1 MRNLKKILA
10 LVLALVMSFSLMA
23 TANAFTD
30 DEKITDTYETAVTV
44 LSGLKVFQGYDDG
57 TFQPQGPITRAEVAA
72 IIYRIVTGDVAD
84 TQVGIYADYNK
95 FNDVKSTS
103 WYAGYVNFCANA
115 EYIKGYDAK
124 TFGPNDPVTG
134 YQALAM
140 ILRALGYDKNG
151 EFTGTSWQVQTAA
164 VGENRGITKNISAG
178 TLGTAATREVV
189 AEILFRAILVEKVNY
204 TPAFGYQLDDTSIGW
219 DTFELEEISGIVVA
233 NEYADLYSTTSLK
246 AGKTE
251 LDVDGDS
258 YVLDY
263 ATTLEDIGE
272 ARDAY
277 VTEGKTVL
285 YIADAGNTVFETGA
299 ETDIESKKDFEDVTG
314 MERGDATEYFINFDG
329 GNEYKAS
336 DWKIKYV
343 IETNTGDSDEASLAG
358 FIKENGLELKTSD
371 FKYEQDGNWS
381 YTKTIKPGATIT
393 DADLT
398 NIKAIFDAA
407 DADSDLI
414 IGAVY
419 VGTQSNE
426 DISDELSYK
435 QFVDKYIDT
444 DENAIEV
451 EGNENGEWLKV
462 IDNDGDGVADIVLL
476 TKYVMAAITDIDKNG
491 DYTVSYDVSGD
502 LVEIDSADMMTED
515 ELAEDDIIVYA
526 YIDGNYVSNIA
537 DMVTETIDK
546 KGIDFK
552 AETITC
558 GDNTYAQSGIGVD
571 QAELNAAFLYDHF
584 EIYVTDAETEVAYD
598 LYLDNFGFVRAFT
611 ENKYAYGLGLLTD
624 GYYETNKKVE
634 TIQVDMNTVD
644 TDETTYDVDADSD
657 WDLFVDD
664 SEGGDS
670 GNRGTWGRLEGFQGN
685 YANAHQFATNVA
697 AFSNSDDVLSL
708 YEVNEYTN
716 KELVTLKNEL
726 VLTAKSDLED
736 KELTAYFNDKA
747 IDQHTVYATTDT
759 VYYYVNFDKDGDPYV
774 EATWTGYNNAPSN
787 LSLDADVDYAYAVY
801 TETKVGSGYYYADVI
816 VIEAESSL
824 TEANFIWYA
833 NTKSGT
839 GESYWVKTIDQD
851 EDGAWDPESVINT
864 AKGVVGIPMFYV
876 VNADSDLVSPIW
888 TNYAKWD
895 IYASTVTVARDVSG
909 RNYVYMADGTSF
921 VTEETPVYAL
931 SFDNEIGNRWVA
943 YSITDDVDV
952 DQNDMLIYVT
962 DGDGNVEYA
971 IDVTVST
978 YKVAGVTYIVPNLA
992 DLWYDIATDY
1002 VPTDLEKAI
1011 AAANDIDAV
1020 AAMGA
1025 TPAAGETAWGTAV
1038 STYNA
1043 LKALIN
1049 NDLSKADYD
1058 KAMTALNA
1066 LGAKILTAAKAD
1078 AKAAIQAEYDKLAP
1092 SYTENATAL
1101 SNAKDAADA
1110 KVDAWTIDKVIP
1122 TYTAPAIDVD
1132 GIDTDATE
1140 LAAAKAAAEKA
1151 VKEAYEAAVA
1161 LSKEYD
1167 PSLASAILN
1176 EYNLA
1181 QNAIAEAEADKDVDA
1196 MKAIDGAEITAIVAD
1211 CQAVDTAAAVAKALQ
1226 KQNVNFV
1233 TNESTTT
1240 GLIKTSIENELKKH
1254 GDLMKDGN
1262 LIVTVT
1268 VSTITTKW
1276 GDLSVATPSK
1286 DETLTWT
1293 ISVGDIKATGKINVT
1308 VTAASAKKVADA
1320 KAVVEAADKAAAGKF
1335 FSYDPAE
1342 SNPGAAAV
1350 AAAQDL
1356 DIDVNVAFGNTAN
1369 PEKGVHTVELT
1380 LSKGSSFS
1388 ATVTVTGTCEN
1399 HAACNP

>member
-1 MRNLKKILA
+1 MERR
-10 LVLALVMSFSLMA
+10 S
-23 TANAFTD
+23 
-30 DEKITDTYETAVTV
+30 
-44 LSGLKVFQGYDDG
+44 
-57 TFQPQGPITRAEVAA
+57 
-72 IIYRIVTGDVAD
+72 
-84 TQVGIYADYNK
+84 
-95 FNDVKSTS
+95 S
-103 WYAGYVNFCANA
+103 WSV
-115 EYIKGYDAK
+115 
-124 TFGPNDPVTG
+124 
-134 YQALAM
+134 
-140 ILRALGYDKNG
+140 
-151 EFTGTSWQVQTAA
+151 S
-164 VGENRGITKNISAG
+164 
-178 TLGTAATREVV
+178 
-189 AEILFRAILVEKVNY
+189 Y
-204 TPAFGYQLDDTSIGW
+204 TH
-219 DTFELEEISGIVVA
+219 
-233 NEYADLYSTTSLK
+233 
-246 AGKTE
+246 
-251 LDVDGDS
+251 LDV
-258 YVLDY
+258 YK
-263 ATTLEDIGE
+263 
-272 ARDAY
+272 RQ
-277 VTEGKTVL
+277 
-285 YIADAGNTVFETGA
+285 VFETGA

-336 DWKIKYV
+336 DWTIRYV
-343 IETNTGDSDEASLAG
+343 IDFSGVYSKAQVA
-358 FIKENGLELKTSD
+358 ELKEAGYTD
-371 FKYEQDGNWS
+371 FVQGDWADQDEDGVDYFEWTFEYRN
-381 YTKTIKPGATIT
+381 TIKSGEAFT
-393 DADLT
+393 DLDIRY
-398 NIKAIFDAA
+398 IKAIFKDG
-407 DADSDLI
+407 DKFTDKVGDYEV
-414 IGAVY
+414 GEVY
-419 VGTQSNE
+419 VGTQSTT
-426 DISDELSYK
+426 DISDDLSYN
-435 QFVDKYIDT
+435 QFEDKYIET
-444 DENAIEV
+444 AENSVAVNET
-451 EGNENGEWLKV
+451 ENGEWLKV

-747 IDQHTVYATTDT
+747 IDRHTVYATTDT

-943 YSITDDVDV
+943 YDITDDVDV

-971 IDVTVST
+971 IDVTAST
-978 YKVAGVTYIVPNLA
+978 YKDDDGVTHIVPYLDN
-992 DLWYDIATDY
+992 LWYDIATDY

-1025 TPAAGETAWGTAV
+1025 DPAAGETAWETAV

-1066 LGAKILTAAKAD
+1066 LGAKILAAAVAD
-1078 AKAAIQAEYDKLAP
+1078 AKAAIEAEYEALAP
-1092 SYTENATAL
+1092 SYTENKADLDTA
-1101 SNAKDAADA
+1101 KAAA
-1110 KVDAWTIDKVIP
+1110 VDEVEKWTIDKVIP
-1122 TYTAPAIDVD
+1122 TYTAPAIKVD

-1211 CQAVDTAAAVAKALQ
+1211 CQAVDTAATVAKALP

-1240 GLIKTSIENELKKH
+1240 GLIRTSIENELKKH
-1254 GDLMKDGN
+1254 NELMKDGS
-1262 LIVTVT
+1262 LIVTVA
-1268 VSTITTKW
+1268 VSEITTAW
-1276 GDLSVATPSK
+1276 GDLSVENPSENEK
-1286 DETLTWT
+1286 LTWT
-1293 ISVGDIKATGKINVT
+1293 ISIGDIKATGEIDVT
-1308 VTAASAKKVADA
+1308 VTAGSA
-1320 KAVVEAADKAAAGKF
+1320 KAVANAVAVVKAADKDAAGKF

-1342 SNPGAAAV
+1342 SNPGAAAE
-1350 AAAQDL
+1350 AAAQAL
-1356 DIDVNVAFGNTAN
+1356 GINVTVKAGATGN
-1369 PEKGVHTVELT
+1369 PDKGVHTVELT
-1380 LSKGSSFS
+1380 LSKGSTFR
-1388 ATVTVTGTCEN
+1388 ATVTVTGTCTN
-1399 HAACNP
+1399 HNTGACAG